1 MSYQPR
7 LKERYRSEIVP
18 VLQERFGYTSIMQ
31 VPKLTKISINQGV
44 GAATQDKKLVDAAV
58 NEMTMTFIPKML
70 AVAIALL
77 IFFPWMLQVMI
88 DFMQNLLNNIPTYV
102 R

>member
-1 MSYQPR
+1 MTPEYVTGFFLEAIKTAIILAAPILLAGLVVGILISVIQAA
-7 LKERYRSEIVP
+7 
-18 VLQERFGYTSIMQ
+18 TSI
-31 VPKLTKISINQGV
+31 
-44 GAATQDKKLVDAAV
+44 

-88 DFMQNLLNNIPTYV
+88 EYTQNLLINLPTV
-102 R
+102 IR

>member
-1 MSYQPR
+1 MTPEFVTGFFLEAIKITIILAAPMLLAGLITGLVISIFQAA
-7 LKERYRSEIVP
+7 
-18 VLQERFGYTSIMQ
+18 TSI
-31 VPKLTKISINQGV
+31 
-44 GAATQDKKLVDAAV
+44 

-77 IFFPWMLQVMI
+77 VAFPWMLQVLI
-88 DFMQNLLNNIPTYV
+88 DFLRNLLIGMPNML

>member
-1 MSYQPR
+1 MTPEYVTGFFLEAIKTAIILAAPI
-7 LKERYRSEIVP
+7 LLAGLIVGILIS
-18 VLQERFGYTSIMQ
+18 VIQAATSI
-31 VPKLTKISINQGV
+31 
-44 GAATQDKKLVDAAV
+44 

-88 DFMQNLLNNIPTYV
+88 EYTQNLITNLPVVI

>member
-1 MSYQPR
+1 MLSAPM
-7 LKERYRSEIVP
+7 LLAGLIVGL
-18 VLQERFGYTSIMQ
+18 V
-31 VPKLTKISINQGV
+31 ISLIQ
-44 GAATQDKKLVDAAV
+44 AATSV

>member
-1 MSYQPR
+1 MTPEYVTGFFLEAIKTAIILAAPI
-7 LKERYRSEIVP
+7 LLAGLIVGILIS
-18 VLQERFGYTSIMQ
+18 VIQAATSI
-31 VPKLTKISINQGV
+31 
-44 GAATQDKKLVDAAV
+44 

-88 DFMQNLLNNIPTYV
+88 EYTQNLITNLPVAI